1 MIQVKKPINLHN
13 KEPTKREATEGG
25 GGEGVKIQRKLQEI
39 TPYLP
44 IPKNYI

>member
-25 GGEGVKIQRKLQEI
+25 GGKRVKIQRKLQEI

>member
-25 GGEGVKIQRKLQEI
+25 GGEKSKDSEETSR
-39 TPYLP
+39 
-44 IPKNYI
+44 NYTLLTHT

>member
-1 MIQVKKPINLHN
+1 MIQVKKSINLHN

>member
-1 MIQVKKPINLHN
+1 MIQVKKSINLHN

-39 TPYLP
+39 TPYLA